1 MSQNNL
7 NNDSEQKNQ
16 HQPNFIPHVVSSG
29 NETGWKESGKAG

>member
-1 MSQNNL
+1 MSQNSL